1 MGRPEVTGVMV
12 AMVTE
17 GRFGLGDETGND
29 GFEGLPTGDVILGDV
44 ICNEKW
50 NIKSYTRSS
59 CSAASFKK

>member
-29 GFEGLPTGDVILGDV
+29 GGFEGLPTGDVIFGDV
-44 ICNEKW
+44 I
-50 NIKSYTRSS
+50 
-59 CSAASFKK
+59 